1 MSYLKEWKLLYTK
14 KFIFPNKLMLMII
27 LIKKAYAS
35 KNIGVYFNI
44 NIALTIPQLGY
55 VEDETFTHDSIT
67 SPEQGH

>member
-1 MSYLKEWKLLYTK
+1 
-14 KFIFPNKLMLMII
+14 MII